1 MSQAPGQV
9 AGQLRALCDPGS
21 QINLITRE
29 SAIHVKLKIEPC
41 KQLIS
46 GIGLSSPFFAHG
58 LVDCFLSHRVE
69 LNRKTPIRF
78 LVVPKITGCN
88 PQSLFTQPPLKPITK
103 DELADSTYNEPGEI
117 NALIGVATW
126 SSILHDDIIRYESE
140 SVRFVAQNS
149 MLGWVVSGCVKDI
162 NIYTSNCFHI
172 SNNDLNMQLE
182 RFWAIKEN
190 RHNDAT
196 PDEARAEEIFV
207 STHFRDKDGRYVV
220 TIPFK
225 QD

>member
-1 MSQAPGQV
+1 MKCVWRGCPNCEFAKHCRLLCPKSFLRKTNNASIQNTSRKSWGNRTKRDWLADSSLDALPSLPASKPAYSDNELPILGTAICILSQAPGQV

-29 SAIHVKLKIEPC
+29 SEIHVKLKIEPC

-58 LVDCFLSHRVE
+58 LVDCFLSHRLE

-117 NALIGVATW
+117 NALIGVAT
-126 SSILHDDIIRYESE
+126 
-140 SVRFVAQNS
+140 
-149 MLGWVVSGCVKDI
+149 
-162 NIYTSNCFHI
+162 
-172 SNNDLNMQLE
+172 
-182 RFWAIKEN
+182 
-190 RHNDAT
+190 
-196 PDEARAEEIFV
+196 
-207 STHFRDKDGRYVV
+207 
-220 TIPFK
+220 
-225 QD
+225 